1 MTDFIRPR
9 VEVEQLPNVHH
20 GAFDFGELEA
30 LGISPDEVIDFS
42 VNSNPFGPITAVSH
56 ALTTVP
62 IERYPDKQ
70 CLALRRALSEHLH
83 RPMHDILVGSGTAE
97 LLWLLALAFVRP
109 GDKALILK
117 PTFGEYENVVQMMG
131 GVVEA
136 ITAVSQN
143 DFAHQTNRITNQLHQ
158 TDYRLLF
165 ICNPNNPTGTAMPI
179 AQIEA
184 WAEAFPNTLIVI
196 DEAYINF
203 APGVET
209 MTSIQNPNLLILRS
223 MTKDYAMAGLRLGY
237 AVGHQHI
244 IEAMARVQPPWSVNG
259 MAQAAGVAAL
269 ADTDFLQTSVPKLL
283 QNKNILIDGLKNAG
297 YEPVPSTTHYFIL
310 PVGNAAT
317 FRSQLLTQK
326 LQVRD
331 CASFGLPNYVR
342 IATRTV
348 EENGRLLIAISNQ
361 VSAKS

>member
-1 MTDFIRPR
+1 MIQPR
-9 VEVEQLPNVHH
+9 VEVENLPNVHH

-42 VNSNPFGPITAVSH
+42 VNSNPFGPITAVSR

-70 CLALRRALSEHLH
+70 CLELRRALSAHLH
-83 RPMHDILVGSGTAE
+83 RPISDILVGSGTAE

-109 GDKALILK
+109 GDKALILQ
-117 PTFGEYENVVQMMG
+117 PTFGEYANVVRLMG
-131 GVVEA
+131 GEGRGV
-136 ITAVSQN
+136 TAVSQN
-143 DFAHQTNRITNQLHQ
+143 NFAHQTDQITNQLHQ

-165 ICNPNNPTGTAMPI
+165 ICNPNNPTGTALPL
-179 AQIEA
+179 AQIKA
-184 WAEAFPNTLIVI
+184 WAEAFPKTLIVI

-203 APGVET
+203 APGVKAAS
-209 MTSIQNPNLLILRS
+209 SIQTPNLLILRS

-237 AVGHQHI
+237 AVGHPHI

-269 ADTDFLQTSVPKLL
+269 ADTEFLQASVPKLL
-283 QNKNILIDGLKNAG
+283 QNKKILVDGLKDAG
-297 YEPVPSTTHYFIL
+297 YEPVPSTTHYFLL
-310 PVGNAAT
+310 PVGNAVT
-317 FRSQLLTQK
+317 FRSKLLTQK

-331 CASFGLPNYVR
+331 CTSFGLPDYVR

-348 EENGRLLIAISNQ
+348 EENGRLLEAISNQ
-361 VSAKS
+361 QLAIS